1 MANITMNKKALEQC
15 TNEIQTKV
23 DKMTVAELR
32 KLASKYG
39 VKNAH
44 SYKRPELVEKVVA
57 ALVSEV
63 VAKFEAKAKAK
74 AEAEAKAKPTKA
86 PKAPKAPKAE
96 GEKAEKRYK
105 ANKLHPEANIEQI
118 AEEIIANGF
127 DDSDPYKI
135 NRKVL
140 IVVMKKLHCTKWYR
154 TYDKPTMLA
163 MINEKLGQ

>member
-1 MANITMNKKALEQC
+1 MANITMSKKALEQC

-32 KLASKYG
+32 KLAPKYG
-39 VKNAH
+39 VKNAS

-74 AEAEAKAKPTKA
+74 AETEAKVKSA
-86 PKAPKAPKAE
+86 KAPKAPKAE

-118 AEEIIANGF
+118 AEEIITNGF
-127 DDSDPYKI
+127 DDNDPYKI

>member
-1 MANITMNKKALEQC
+1 MANITMSKKALEQC
-15 TNEIQTKV
+15 TAEIQTKV

-32 KLASKYG
+32 KLAPKYG
-39 VKNAH
+39 VKNAS
-44 SYKRPELVEKVVA
+44 SYKRPELVEKVVT

-74 AEAEAKAKPTKA
+74 AEAEAKAKPA
-86 PKAPKAPKAE
+86 KAPKAPKAE
-96 GEKAEKRYK
+96 GEKVEKRYK

-127 DDSDPYKI
+127 DDNDPYKI

>member
-1 MANITMNKKALEQC
+1 MANITMSKKALEQC
-15 TNEIQTKV
+15 TTEIQTKV
-23 DKMTVAELR
+23 NKMTVAELR
-32 KLASKYG
+32 KLAPKYG
-39 VKNAH
+39 VKNAR

-74 AEAEAKAKPTKA
+74 AEAEAKAKPAKA
-86 PKAPKAPKAE
+86 PKVPKAE

-127 DDSDPYKI
+127 DDNDPYKI

-140 IVVMKKLHCTKWYR
+140 IAVMKKLHCTKWYR

>member
-1 MANITMNKKALEQC
+1 MANITMNKEALEQC
-15 TNEIQTKV
+15 TAEIQTKV
-23 DKMTVAELR
+23 NKMTVVELR
-32 KLASKYG
+32 KLAPKYG
-39 VKNAH
+39 IKNAS
-44 SYKRPELVEKVVA
+44 SYKRTELVEKVVT
-57 ALVSEV
+57 ALVSEA
-63 VAKFEAKAKAK
+63 VAEFEAKAKV
-74 AEAEAKAKPTKA
+74 EAEVKPA
-86 PKAPKAPKAE
+86 KAPKAE

-105 ANKLHPEANIEQI
+105 ANKLHPEADVEQM
-118 AEEIIANGF
+118 AEHIIANGF

>member
-1 MANITMNKKALEQC
+1 MANITMNKEALEQC
-15 TNEIQTKV
+15 TAEIQTKV
-23 DKMTVAELR
+23 NKMTVVELR
-32 KLASKYG
+32 KLAPKYG
-39 VKNAH
+39 IKNAS
-44 SYKRPELVEKVVA
+44 SYKRTELVEKVVT
-57 ALVSEV
+57 ALVSEA
-63 VAKFEAKAKAK
+63 VAEFEAKAK
-74 AEAEAKAKPTKA
+74 AEAEAKPA
-86 PKAPKAPKAE
+86 KAPKAE

-105 ANKLHPEANIEQI
+105 ANKLHPEADVEQM
-118 AEEIIANGF
+118 AEHIIANGF